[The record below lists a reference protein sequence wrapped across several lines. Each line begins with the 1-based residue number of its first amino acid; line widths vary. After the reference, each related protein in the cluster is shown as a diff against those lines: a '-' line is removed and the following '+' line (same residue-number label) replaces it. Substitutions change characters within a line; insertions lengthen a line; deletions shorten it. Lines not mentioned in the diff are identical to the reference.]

1 MKTIDQ
7 SVINEIN
14 NLHANICAAISDPN
28 RILILY
34 SLNNGSKNVTEI
46 SKVINLNQSSTSRH
60 LKILKE
66 KYLIKAKR
74 VGNSTVY
81 KINDDRIISALNL
94 LRAVLIDSLQEQ
106 AGLAHKMSD
115 FY

>member
-14 NLHANICAAISDPN
+14 NLHANIC
-28 RILILY
+28 
-34 SLNNGSKNVTEI
+34 
-46 SKVINLNQSSTSRH
+46 VINLNQSSTSRH